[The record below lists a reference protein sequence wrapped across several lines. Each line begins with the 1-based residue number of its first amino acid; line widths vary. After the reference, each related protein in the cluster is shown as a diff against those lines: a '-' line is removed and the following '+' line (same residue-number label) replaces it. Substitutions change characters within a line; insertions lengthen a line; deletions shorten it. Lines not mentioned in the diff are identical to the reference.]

1 VVPISNPERAF
12 GLRLLVWVVAIF
24 LSGGVAALLYLYGP
38 SIFGEGWLGYV
49 VSAITGIILFVVL
62 LILGYKLMAR
72 YDPSTVTEYVR
83 TRRSGQKVVRP
94 CPVGPHVIQV
104 GELKE
109 FDLNVGAG
117 DLMVGEIC
125 DVYEQPF
132 NWYLLDNA
140 GVESFRRNESYAPVD
155 YGTDEV
161 SYKVEMKI
169 PSNGFWSIV
178 IDLSGREKER
188 CILLDLEVFRA

>member
-1 VVPISNPERAF
+1 MVAISNYERAF
-12 GLRLLVWVVAIF
+12 GLKLLVWVVAVF
-24 LSGGVAALLYLYGP
+24 LSGGIAALLYLHGP
-38 SIFGEGWLGYV
+38 FVFGEGWLGYV
-49 VSAITGIILFVVL
+49 VSAIAGIIVFVAL
-62 LILGYKLMAR
+62 LLLSYKLMAR
-72 YDPSTVTEYVR
+72 YDTSTVTEYVR
-83 TRRSGQKVVRP
+83 TRKSGQKVVRP
-94 CPVGPHVIQV
+94 CAVGPHLIQA

-117 DLMVGEIC
+117 DLVVGEIC

-132 NWYLLDNA
+132 NWSLLDSA
-140 GVESFRRNESYAPVD
+140 GIESFRRNESYAPVD

-161 SYKVEMKI
+161 SYHVEMKI
-169 PSNGFWSIV
+169 PSNGFWSLI